1 MSTYSIL
8 HSTKK
13 KTLSIFPISVI
24 FNFDLYFHEINE
36 LIWIFF
42 SSFDLFTKFLIVIGI
57 WTVFQTMSL
66 LDMDELRYIGMVFNL
81 LQGPFIFAVAM
92 CRTRV
97 AFLFKKYFCHDS
109 CCFGFCKS
117 EEFINEECEELATIG
132 KKYALKRYDQFS
144 LCLSN
149 NKYSVKSEYKNS

>member
-1 MSTYSIL
+1 MSTCYTY
-8 HSTKK
+8 TKK
-13 KTLSIFPISVI
+13 KPLSIFPIFVI

-132 KKYALKRYDQFS
+132 KKHALKRYD
-144 LCLSN
+144 LC
-149 NKYSVKSEYKNS
+149 V

>member
-1 MSTYSIL
+1 
-8 HSTKK
+8 
-13 KTLSIFPISVI
+13 
-24 FNFDLYFHEINE
+24 
-36 LIWIFF
+36 
-42 SSFDLFTKFLIVIGI
+42 
-57 WTVFQTMSL
+57 MSL

-149 NKYSVKSEYKNS
+149 NKYSVKSEYKNCYFVLYQDIKLFSLGGECCEPVLDRVRWKEFKTFMVSKE